1 MSMHNDNFL
10 MILPLA
16 ENCFEHLLSFLVAVS
31 LFSLLL
37 PCKVEAD
44 FCHNLETH
52 CIALEI
58 YGDIFLSLNFAL
70 PIPNLCMLEEADIL

>member
-1 MSMHNDNFL
+1 MSMYNDNFL

-16 ENCFEHLLSFLVAVS
+16 ANCFEHLLSLLVAVN
-31 LFSLLL
+31 LLSLLL

-58 YGDIFLSLNFAL
+58 YEDIFLSLNFAL
-70 PIPNLCMLEEADIL
+70 PLPNLYMLEEADIL